1 MHLDEKM
8 ISTDTVYEGR
18 IFTITHDMV
27 TLEDG
32 SQADRDVLHH
42 SGGVCVV
49 PVTEDGQVYLV
60 KQFRYPHSAVT
71 TEIPAGKL
79 EKGEDIAECGRRE
92 LLEEIGCTCEEY
104 TYLGAVLPTPAYD
117 TEVIH
122 IYMAQGLKKAQQHLD
137 EGEFL
142 DVEKVPLTEA
152 VEMVMDGRITDA
164 KTQIGLL
171 KAARLLEKK

>member
-1 MHLDEKM
+1 MERRLSSKR
-8 ISTDTVYEGR
+8 IYEGR
-18 IFTITHDMV
+18 ILSLRVDEVEVSRNGRHAHREV
-27 TLEDG
+27 VEHG
-32 SQADRDVLHH
+32 SAVAILARDDQGRL
-42 SGGVCVV
+42 
-49 PVTEDGQVYLV
+49 LFV
-60 KQFRYPHSAVT
+60 KQFRYPHGAVT

-171 KAARLLEKK
+171 KAARLLEK

>member
-8 ISTDTVYEGR
+8 ISTETVYQGR
-18 IFTITHDMV
+18 IFTVTHDKV

-32 SQADRDVLHH
+32 TETDRDVVHH
-42 SGGVCVV
+42 NGGVCVV

-60 KQFRYPHSAVT
+60 RQYRYPHGGVT
-71 TEIPAGKL
+71 VEIPAGKL

-104 TYLGAVLPTPAYD
+104 TYLGRVLPTPAYD

-122 IYMAQGLKKAQQHLD
+122 IYMARGLKMAQQHLD

-142 DVEKVPLTEA
+142 DVERIPLSQA
-152 VEMVMDGRITDA
+152 LEMVMDGRIADA

-171 KAARLLEKK
+171 KAARLLRE